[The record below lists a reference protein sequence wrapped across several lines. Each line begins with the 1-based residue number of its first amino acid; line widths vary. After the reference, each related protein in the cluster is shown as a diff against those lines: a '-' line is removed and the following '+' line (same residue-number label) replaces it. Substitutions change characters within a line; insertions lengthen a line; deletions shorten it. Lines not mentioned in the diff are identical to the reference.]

1 MNDKSVRRISEL
13 LNIANILLIHH
24 HLLSEFFIFDHMDRR
39 SFVKKSAVASAATVL
54 TLNAA
59 NAQAKAG
66 ESLIKPK
73 ALKKGDTIGLITP
86 ASAVTRQAFEKAVEN
101 LEAMG
106 FVVKYTDNMSVRKGF
121 LAGTDQQRLDDL
133 HRMFEDPNI
142 DGIVCA
148 RGGYGSGRLLPN
160 INYDLIKANPKVLVG
175 YSDITAL
182 LYGIHEQTGLV
193 CFHGPVGASEYSE
206 FTEKGFEQ
214 VLMKGKAPKFERP
227 KTWEENQDP
236 AFQLLSI
243 VTGAEQGALVGGNLS
258 LMCSLMGTPYD
269 IDYTD
274 KIVFIEE
281 IGESPYRVDRMLT
294 QLLNSGKLAKAKG
307 IAMGVFWGCETK
319 STDPDFAL
327 STSLEN
333 VLKDRFEDLSIP
345 VLYGL
350 PIGHIDDNATLP
362 FGIQAELDVEEGS
375 LRLLDSGVV

>member
-1 MNDKSVRRISEL
+1 
-13 LNIANILLIHH
+13 
-24 HLLSEFFIFDHMDRR
+24 MDRR
-39 SFVKKSAVASAATVL
+39 SFVKKSAVASAATML
-54 TLNAA
+54 TLNTAH
-59 NAQAKAG
+59 AQAV
-66 ESLIKPK
+66 ENQSLIKPK

-133 HRMFEDPNI
+133 HQMFSDPNI

-148 RGGYGSGRLLPN
+148 RGGYGSGRLLPK

-182 LYGIHEQTGLV
+182 LYGIHQKTGLV

-206 FTEKGFEQ
+206 FTDKAFEQ

-227 KTWEENQDP
+227 KEWEENEDP
-236 AFQLLSI
+236 AFQYLPI
-243 VTGAEQGALVGGNLS
+243 VEGTAEGALVGGNLS

-269 IDYTD
+269 IDFKD

-294 QLLNSGKLAKAKG
+294 QLLNSGKLSEAKG
-307 IAMGVFWGCETK
+307 VAMGVFRGCETK
-319 STDPDFAL
+319 PDDPDFAL

-333 VLKDRFEDLSIP
+333 VLKDRFGNMNIP

-362 FGIQAELDVEEGS
+362 LGVQAELDVEKAS
-375 LRLLDSGVV
+375 LRLLEKGVE

>member
-1 MNDKSVRRISEL
+1 
-13 LNIANILLIHH
+13 
-24 HLLSEFFIFDHMDRR
+24 MDRR
-39 SFVKKSAVASAATVL
+39 SFVKKSAVASAASLL
-54 TLNAA
+54 TINAA
-59 NAQAKAG
+59 NAQAKNSQA
-66 ESLIKPK
+66 LIKPK

-106 FVVKYTDNMSVRKGF
+106 FVVKYTENMSVRKGF

-133 HRMFEDPNI
+133 HQMFSDPNI

-148 RGGYGSGRLLPN
+148 RGGYGSGRLLPK
-160 INYDLIKANPKVLVG
+160 INYDLIKANPKVLIG

-182 LYGIHEQTGLV
+182 LYGIHKKTGLV

-206 FTEKGFEQ
+206 FTEKSFEQ
-214 VLMKGKAPKFERP
+214 VLTKSKTPKFERP
-227 KTWEENQDP
+227 KEWEENEDR
-236 AFQLLSI
+236 AFQALPL
-243 VTGAEQGALVGGNLS
+243 VQGMAEGALVGGNLS

-269 IDYTD
+269 IDFTD

-294 QLLNSGKLAKAKG
+294 QLLNSGKLSQAKG
-307 IAMGVFWGCETK
+307 IAMGVFRGCETK
-319 STDPDFAL
+319 PDDPDFAL

-333 VLKDRFEDLSIP
+333 VLEDRFSKLEIP

-362 FGIQAELDVEEGS
+362 FGVQAELDVEKMS
-375 LRLLDSGVV
+375 LRLLESGVMK

>member
-1 MNDKSVRRISEL
+1 
-13 LNIANILLIHH
+13 
-24 HLLSEFFIFDHMDRR
+24 MDRR
-39 SFVKKSAVASAATVL
+39 SFVKKSAVASAATML

-59 NAQAKAG
+59 HAQAV
-66 ESLIKPK
+66 ENQSLIKPK

-133 HRMFEDPNI
+133 HKMFADPDV

-148 RGGYGSGRLLPN
+148 RGGYGSGRLLPK

-182 LYGIHEQTGLV
+182 LYGIHQKTGLV

-206 FTEKGFEQ
+206 FTDKAFEQ
-214 VLMKGKAPKFERP
+214 VLMKGKAPKLERP
-227 KTWEENQDP
+227 KEWEENEDP
-236 AFQLLSI
+236 AFQYLPI
-243 VTGAEQGALVGGNLS
+243 VEGTAEGALVGGNLS

-269 IDYTD
+269 IDFKG

-294 QLLNSGKLAKAKG
+294 QLLNSGKLSEAKG
-307 IAMGVFWGCETK
+307 VAMGVFRGCETK
-319 STDPDFAL
+319 LDDPDFAL

-333 VLKDRFEDLSIP
+333 VLKDRFGHMNIP

-362 FGIQAELDVEEGS
+362 FGVQAELDVEKGS
-375 LRLLDSGVV
+375 LRLLENGVE

>member
-1 MNDKSVRRISEL
+1 
-13 LNIANILLIHH
+13 
-24 HLLSEFFIFDHMDRR
+24 MDRR
-39 SFVKKSAVASAATVL
+39 NFVKKSAVASAATVL
-54 TLNAA
+54 AINTA
-59 NAQAKAG
+59 NAQTNADEA
-66 ESLIKPK
+66 LIKPK

-101 LEAMG
+101 LETMG
-106 FVVKYTDNMSVRKGF
+106 FEVKYTDNMSVRKGF

-133 HRMFEDPNI
+133 HQMFEDESI

-160 INYDLIKANPKVLVG
+160 IDYDLIQANPKVLIG

-182 LYGIHEQTGLV
+182 LYGIHQKTGLV

-206 FTEKGFEQ
+206 FTEQGFEQ

-227 KTWEENQDP
+227 KEWERNKDQ
-236 AFQLLSI
+236 AFQHLPI
-243 VTGAEQGALVGGNLS
+243 VTGVTQGALVGGNLS
-258 LMCSLMGTPYD
+258 LICSLMGTPFD
-269 IDYTD
+269 IDFTD

-294 QLLNSGKLAKAKG
+294 QLLNSDKLAKAKG
-307 IAMGVFWGCETK
+307 VAMGVFWGCETK
-319 STDPDFAL
+319 ASDPDFAL

-333 VLKDRFEDLSIP
+333 VLKDRFGNMNIP

-362 FGIQAELDVEEGS
+362 FGIQAELDVEKGS
-375 LRLLDSGVV
+375 LKLLESGVE

>member
-1 MNDKSVRRISEL
+1 
-13 LNIANILLIHH
+13 
-24 HLLSEFFIFDHMDRR
+24 MDRR
-39 SFVKKSAVASAATVL
+39 SFVKKSAVASAATIL

-59 NAQAKAG
+59 NAQAV
-66 ESLIKPK
+66 ENQSLLKPK

-86 ASAVTRQAFEKAVEN
+86 ASAVSRQAFEKAVQN
-101 LEAMG
+101 LEDMG
-106 FVVKYTDNMSVRKGF
+106 FVVKYTENMSVRKGF

-133 HRMFEDPNI
+133 HQMFSDPNI

-182 LYGIHEQTGLV
+182 LYGIHQKTGLV

-206 FTEKGFEQ
+206 FTDKSFEQ
-214 VLMKGKAPKFERP
+214 VLMKAKAPKFERP
-227 KTWEENQDP
+227 KEWEENKDP
-236 AFQLLSI
+236 AFQFLPI
-243 VTGAEQGALVGGNLS
+243 IEGNAEGALVGGNLS

-269 IDYTD
+269 IGFKD

-294 QLLNSGKLAKAKG
+294 QLLNSGKLIQAKG
-307 IAMGVFWGCETK
+307 IAMGVFRGCETK
-319 STDPDFAL
+319 PDDPDFAL

-333 VLKDRFEDLSIP
+333 VLKDRFGNMNIP

-362 FGIQAELDVEEGS
+362 FGVLAELDVANGS
-375 LRLLDSGVV
+375 LRLLENGVE

>member
-1 MNDKSVRRISEL
+1 
-13 LNIANILLIHH
+13 
-24 HLLSEFFIFDHMDRR
+24 MDRR
-39 SFVKKSAVASAATVL
+39 SFVKKSAVASAATML

-59 NAQAKAG
+59 HAQSV
-66 ESLIKPK
+66 ENQSLIKPK

-133 HRMFEDPNI
+133 HQMFSDPNI

-148 RGGYGSGRLLPN
+148 RGGYGSGRLLPK

-182 LYGIHEQTGLV
+182 LYGIHQKTGLV

-206 FTEKGFEQ
+206 FTDKAFEQ

-227 KTWEENQDP
+227 KEWEENEDP
-236 AFQLLSI
+236 AFQSLPI
-243 VTGAEQGALVGGNLS
+243 VEGTAEGALVGGNLS
-258 LMCSLMGTPYD
+258 LMCSLIGTPYD
-269 IDYTD
+269 IDFKG

-294 QLLNSGKLAKAKG
+294 QLLNSGKLSEAKG
-307 IAMGVFWGCETK
+307 VAMGVFRGCETK
-319 STDPDFAL
+319 PDDPDFTL

-333 VLKDRFEDLSIP
+333 VLKDRFGHMNIP

-362 FGIQAELDVEEGS
+362 FGVQAELDVEKGS
-375 LRLLDSGVV
+375 LRLLEKGVE

>member
-1 MNDKSVRRISEL
+1 
-13 LNIANILLIHH
+13 
-24 HLLSEFFIFDHMDRR
+24 MDRR
-39 SFVKKSAVASAATVL
+39 SFVKKSAVASAASLL
-54 TLNAA
+54 TISMV
-59 NAQAKAG
+59 NAQTNEG
-66 ESLIKPK
+66 LQLIKPK

-133 HRMFEDPNI
+133 HQMFTDPNI

-148 RGGYGSGRLLPN
+148 RGGYGSGRLLPK

-182 LYGIHEQTGLV
+182 LYGIHQKTGLV

-206 FTEKGFEQ
+206 FTDKAFEQ

-227 KTWEENQDP
+227 KGWEKITDP
-236 AFQLLSI
+236 AYAFMPI
-243 VTGAEQGALVGGNLS
+243 VEGSAQGALVGGNLS

-269 IDYTD
+269 IDFNN

-281 IGESPYRVDRMLT
+281 VGESPYRVDRMLT
-294 QLLNSGKLAKAKG
+294 QLLNSGKFDQAKG
-307 IAMGVFWGCETK
+307 VAMGVFWGCETK
-319 STDPDFAL
+319 SDDPDFAL

-333 VLKDRFEDLSIP
+333 VLKDRFSALNIP
-345 VLYGL
+345 VFYGL
-350 PIGHIDDNATLP
+350 PIGHVSDNATLP
-362 FGIQAELDVEEGS
+362 FGVQAELEVEKAS
-375 LRLLDSGVV
+375 LKLLESGVV